1 MRRERISLALL
12 VFLKTCCIHFILGDQ
27 TTHFLWFKTQP
38 CDATAGEKLNALFYC
53 EARSIVS
60 SSISYTW
67 LVNDTELS
75 SLPYQ
80 KYTLQGLHGNLLVTG
95 LKRHVDEAKF
105 RCVATN
111 GYGSIVSVVA
121 ALKVAYFEA
130 MDSTTQVNLTK
141 RINLS
146 FTIPSPRTR
155 SYPPAS
161 VTWQRL
167 SDSLILSDGFSNGKM
182 FISGNGDLSFVGIQD
197 RQADTY
203 RVTLSN
209 PYVGKSFTQDFKITI
224 SGKLL
229 STSGQPFL
237 KPIGNVTFEEGTPK
251 VKLECIVE
259 YDVKNGHVRPPY
271 ITWYKDGTV
280 LNVKLSSKYEFIQG
294 SQLKLIVKNIQLS
307 DQGEYKCVATSWTSV
322 ATSTGSLKVTRR
334 YDPKPIFTDQLN
346 PSDNALPGDDVTID
360 APDVSAG
367 NISWYKDAVALA
379 TLSDN
384 RLSKSKDGDLI
395 IRNVTLL
402 DTGLYQVFA
411 RTEGGEETGP
421 PLYLHVIDKKA
432 TPVCPRITLTQTP
445 TSINNVTPSPFNI
458 NNISST
464 TTPLDSSATT
474 TTSPTLPIVT
484 LRPPPSTSATQ
495 IVTMTTVT
503 ISTTTAMSTL
513 ASYASVATT
522 SVMPPTVGWKSTQR
536 GTKGT
541 FVPTDGEVTGATI
554 SPKRSEDEA
563 DNGMFIWVYVGA
575 GVVAIL
581 IFILVTLCI
590 VRAKQAKLKRRRSVT
605 LKMDNNQYEELEMN
619 RRNGSP
625 RANGVPG
632 GRKTSSKGDKNH
644 LLNETSDDGL
654 YAPVQALHNMST
666 RSGACRGSVDVKRA
680 QNNQGHEYEEPIKKT
695 PRKPYSA
702 PLPSIPTGPRIEP
715 RPPSFH
721 SYLELLGPDEQT
733 GDLYAEAREGA
744 FNLGFRE
751 PNDDVYDSACD
762 GRVTETFRALSG
774 LNLPHP
780 GNEDSSQGIGGAT
793 PNRDSGVGTLNRGTR
808 VIPLCDTA
816 CSEPLYHELE
826 GPEIEPEG
834 IYEYDVAEERINLRP
849 ESLYQPL
856 LVEGRNSVAVVL
868 GKSDV
873 YEPLDQKE
881 RSASAP
887 SAVVLRRAKP
897 RRQDSMEAKRNCD
910 EKRLSR
916 ALTDPQN
923 LSGGCENENLYQP
936 LNNSLDRCP
945 LNVSKPK
952 SSTSPSGEGKRLSNA
967 SVCHPSPTPSHRSLK
982 ESDLHAVSVSPSGSL
997 KEGTSA
1003 TPSPS
1008 RGKSGSTKS
1017 TRGHS
1022 RQNSDTHGIVT
1033 IEKPRRASTTDDLTR
1048 YQAMPRFHRRNL
1060 SDAGLCAV
1068 DLSQLHVDI
1077 DVSTISTNQ
1086 SSPDDGLYMPL
1097 VKTAFNAGV
1106 RDSIYAE
1113 LDEGRRER
1121 SCETEPNR
1129 ESIYHSLQDQRD
1141 SIYQDI
1147 VR

>member
-12 VFLKTCCIHFILGDQ
+12 VFLKTFCIHFTLGDQ
-27 TTHFLWFKTQP
+27 TTRFLWFKTQP

-60 SSISYTW
+60 SPISYTW

-121 ALKVAYFEA
+121 TLKVAYFEA

-141 RINLS
+141 QINFS

-259 YDVKNGHVRPPY
+259 YDVKNGNVRPPY

-322 ATSTGSLKVTRR
+322 ATSTG
-334 YDPKPIFTDQLN
+334 P
-346 PSDNALPGDDVTID
+346 
-360 APDVSAG
+360 
-367 NISWYKDAVALA
+367 
-379 TLSDN
+379 
-384 RLSKSKDGDLI
+384 
-395 IRNVTLL
+395 
-402 DTGLYQVFA
+402 
-411 RTEGGEETGP
+411 
-421 PLYLHVIDKKA
+421 
-432 TPVCPRITLTQTP
+432 
-445 TSINNVTPSPFNI
+445 
-458 NNISST
+458 
-464 TTPLDSSATT
+464 
-474 TTSPTLPIVT
+474 
-484 LRPPPSTSATQ
+484 
-495 IVTMTTVT
+495 
-503 ISTTTAMSTL
+503 
-513 ASYASVATT
+513 
-522 SVMPPTVGWKSTQR
+522 QR
-536 GTKGT
+536 GTKRT
-541 FVPTDGEVTGATI
+541 FVPTDGEVTGDTI

-619 RRNGSP
+619 RRNGSS

-654 YAPVQALHNMST
+654 YAPVRALHNMST

-751 PNDDVYDSACD
+751 PNDDVYNSACD

-774 LNLPHP
+774 LNLPNP

-793 PNRDSGVGTLNRGTR
+793 PNRDSGVGTLNRGSR

-868 GKSDV
+868 GNSDI
-873 YEPLDQKE
+873 YEPLDKKE

-952 SSTSPSGEGKRLSNA
+952 SSTGPSGEGKRLSNA
-967 SVCHPSPTPSHRSLK
+967 SVCHRSPTPSHRSLK

-1017 TRGHS
+1017 ARGHS

-1113 LDEGRRER
+1113 LDEDRRER